1 MARTTIMRKA
11 LRDLMR
17 KRKRPGRSIGP
28 AGASTVSKDG
38 KRMKTTKKPTAKQKQ
53 LEKLKDMRNRVMGT
67 QKVMTAAMGG
77 QAKKSK
83 FRAEQQQK
91 LNQAQKRFSDAAAE
105 ARKKMK
111 NKGKMKQKGLAG
123 LMAGAAKTVGTVGK
137 TAKGAGKAAGKGL
150 KGALAK
156 LAGGARRPSGAK
168 LGAAAKA
175 FAKAKA
181 RKPGGRLTADD
192 LRRATRRR

>member
-53 LEKLKDMRNRVMGT
+53 LEKLKDMRNKVMGT

-77 QAKKSK
+77 QAKASK
-83 FRAEQQQK
+83 KRAMSE
-91 LNQAQKRFSDAAAE
+91 AERRRFIE
-105 ARKKMK
+105 RLKKGP
-111 NKGKMKQKGLAG
+111 GKPKVGKPIQKGLAG
-123 LMAGAAKTVGTVGK
+123 LMAGAGK
-137 TAKGAGKAAGKGL
+137 AAGKAAGKGL
-150 KGALAK
+150 KGAIAKLTLKGALAK
-156 LAGGARRPSGAK
+156 RKKQS
-168 LGAAAKA
+168 AAAEA
-175 FAKAKA
+175 FKKAKA
-181 RKPGGRLTADD
+181 RKPSGRLTADD

>member
-1 MARTTIMRKA
+1 MARTRVMRQA
-11 LRDLMR
+11 LKDLMR
-17 KRKRPGRSIGP
+17 KRRGPGRSIGP

-38 KRMKTTKKPTAKQKQ
+38 KRMKTTKKPTPKEKQ
-53 LEKLKDMRNRVMGT
+53 LQKLKDMRNKVMGK

-83 FRAEQQQK
+83 FRAEQRQK
-91 LNQAQKRFSDAAAE
+91 LTEAQKRFSDLATE

-111 NKGKMKQKGLAG
+111 NKGIMKPKGLAG
-123 LMAGAAKTVGTVGK
+123 LMAGA
-137 TAKGAGKAAGKGL
+137 AKGAGKAAGKGL
-150 KGALAK
+150 KGAIAK
-156 LAGGARRPSGAK
+156 LTLKGA
-168 LGAAAKA
+168 LGKRKKRSAAAEEA
-175 FAKAKA
+175 FRKAKS

>member
-1 MARTTIMRKA
+1 MGRATAIRKGVKA
-11 LRDLMR
+11 LKDAMR
-17 KRKRPGRSIGP
+17 KRRGPGRSIGP

-53 LEKLKDMRNRVMGT
+53 LQKLKDMRSKVMGT

-77 QAKKSK
+77 QAKASK

-91 LNQAQKRFSDAAAE
+91 LNKAQKRFSDLAAE

-123 LMAGAAKTVGTVGK
+123 LMAGAAK
-137 TAKGAGKAAGKGL
+137 GAGKAAGKGL

-156 LAGGARRPSGAK
+156 LAGKTRRPSGAK
-168 LGAAAKA
+168 LGAAARA
-175 FAKAKA
+175 FQKAKA

-192 LRRATRRR
+192 LRRATRSR

>member
-1 MARTTIMRKA
+1 MRKA

-38 KRMKTTKKPTAKQKQ
+38 KRMKTTKKPTAKERQ

-77 QAKKSK
+77 RAQLSKKKAENEQARRRFIERLKKGPGK
-83 FRAEQQQK
+83 PKVAMPR
-91 LNQAQKRFSDAAAE
+91 D
-105 ARKKMK
+105 
-111 NKGKMKQKGLAG
+111 KMKQKGLAG
-123 LMAGAAKTVGTVGK
+123 LMAGAAKT
-137 TAKGAGKAAGKGL
+137 AGKAAGKGL

-156 LAGGARRPSGAK
+156 LTLKGAMAK
-168 LGAAAKA
+168 RKRQSVAQEA
-175 FAKAKA
+175 FKKAKE

-192 LRRATRRR
+192 LKRASNFMARRKQLSGKGRR

>member
-1 MARTTIMRKA
+1 MGRATAIRKGVKA
-11 LRDLMR
+11 LKDAMR
-17 KRKRPGRSIGP
+17 KRRGPGRSIGP

-77 QAKKSK
+77 QAQFSKKK
-83 FRAEQQQK
+83 AE
-91 LNQAQKRFSDAAAE
+91 NEQARRRFAE
-105 ARKKMK
+105 RLKKGP
-111 NKGKMKQKGLAG
+111 GKPKVGKPIRKGLAG
-123 LMAGAAKTVGTVGK
+123 LMAGAAKGVGK

-168 LGAAAKA
+168 LGAAARA
-175 FAKAKA
+175 FQKAKA
-181 RKPGGRLTADD
+181 RKPSGRLTADD
-192 LRRATRRR
+192 LRRATRSR

>member
-1 MARTTIMRKA
+1 MRQA
-11 LRDLMR
+11 LKDLMR
-17 KRKRPGRSIGP
+17 KRRGPGRSIGP

-53 LEKLKDMRNRVMGT
+53 LQKLKDMRSKVMGT

-91 LNQAQKRFSDAAAE
+91 LNKAQKRFADQATE
-105 ARKKMK
+105 NRRKMK
-111 NKGKMKQKGLAG
+111 SYGKGLAG
-123 LMAGAAKTVGTVGK
+123 LMAGAGK
-137 TAKGAGKAAGKGL
+137 AAGKAAGKGL

-156 LAGGARRPSGAK
+156 LAGKTRRPSGAK
-168 LGAAAKA
+168 LGAAARA
-175 FAKAKA
+175 FQKAKA
-181 RKPGGRLTADD
+181 RKPSGRLTADD
-192 LRRATRRR
+192 LKRATRSR